1 MRLVLR
7 PRCSSREFCRW
18 PCRTASVV
26 PIIAGHAAIAAG
38 VLYQY
43 RCRGRALVR
52 YVVRTEDAQ
61 NHVEVNL
68 FLFLFSTGP
77 NEKRA
82 SAHRNSPD
90 DRSLRETY

>member
-1 MRLVLR
+1 MSIQSLWSLRTMYAPSNWELYSLRWRSETVRLVLR

-43 RCRGRALVR
+43 RCRGRVLVR
-52 YVVRTEDAQ
+52 
-61 NHVEVNL
+61 
-68 FLFLFSTGP
+68 
-77 NEKRA
+77 
-82 SAHRNSPD
+82 
-90 DRSLRETY
+90 

>member
-38 VLYQY
+38 GSINTDVEEGRWVGMLYVL
-43 RCRGRALVR
+43 RMP
-52 YVVRTEDAQ
+52 RTM
-61 NHVEVNL
+61 L
-68 FLFLFSTGP
+68 
-77 NEKRA
+77 K
-82 SAHRNSPD
+82 
-90 DRSLRETY
+90 

>member
-43 RCRGRALVR
+43 RCRGRALGR
-52 YVVRTEDAQ
+52 SYVLRMPRTMM
-61 NHVEVNL
+61 
-68 FLFLFSTGP
+68 
-77 NEKRA
+77 K
-82 SAHRNSPD
+82 
-90 DRSLRETY
+90 

>member
-43 RCRGRALVR
+43 RCRVIVLG
-52 YVVRTEDAQ
+52 
-61 NHVEVNL
+61 
-68 FLFLFSTGP
+68 G
-77 NEKRA
+77 
-82 SAHRNSPD
+82 
-90 DRSLRETY
+90 

>member
-38 VLYQY
+38 GSISTDAEEGYWV
-43 RCRGRALVR
+43 GR
-52 YVVRTEDAQ
+52 
-61 NHVEVNL
+61 
-68 FLFLFSTGP
+68 
-77 NEKRA
+77 
-82 SAHRNSPD
+82 
-90 DRSLRETY
+90 TY

>member
-38 VLYQY
+38 GSISTDAEWLCWGGKSYVL
-43 RCRGRALVR
+43 RMP
-52 YVVRTEDAQ
+52 RTM
-61 NHVEVNL
+61 L
-68 FLFLFSTGP
+68 
-77 NEKRA
+77 K
-82 SAHRNSPD
+82 
-90 DRSLRETY
+90 

>member
-38 VLYQY
+38 VLLYQY
-43 RCRGRALVR
+43 RCRVIVLGR
-52 YVVRTEDAQ
+52 
-61 NHVEVNL
+61 
-68 FLFLFSTGP
+68 
-77 NEKRA
+77 
-82 SAHRNSPD
+82 
-90 DRSLRETY
+90 

>member
-38 VLYQY
+38 VLLYQY
-43 RCRGRALVR
+43 RCRGRVLGR
-52 YVVRTEDAQ
+52 LYVLRMPRTI
-61 NHVEVNL
+61 L
-68 FLFLFSTGP
+68 
-77 NEKRA
+77 K
-82 SAHRNSPD
+82 
-90 DRSLRETY
+90 

>member
-38 VLYQY
+38 LGGLYQY
-43 RCRGRALVR
+43 RCRVIVLGR
-52 YVVRTEDAQ
+52 
-61 NHVEVNL
+61 
-68 FLFLFSTGP
+68 
-77 NEKRA
+77 
-82 SAHRNSPD
+82 
-90 DRSLRETY
+90 